1 MALKKLLEF
10 IATGFYSGKLPKMPG
25 TWGSILGALLVYL
38 FWPSSYLLQ
47 ILIIGITFI
56 LSVVSSDFM
65 AKELSLKDPDQVV
78 IDEILGIELTFLFL
92 HAQGNFKLTL
102 LGLLLFRIIDIMKP
116 FPVNCFEKL
125 PGGLGITADDAV
137 AGLIANVLL
146 RVLGGVLNV

>member
-1 MALKKLLEF
+1 MKKLLEF

-25 TWGSILGALLVYL
+25 TWGSLLGTLLVYL

-47 ILIIGITFI
+47 TLIVAVTFF
-56 LSVVSSDFM
+56 LSVISSDFM
-65 AKELSLKDPDQVV
+65 AKEYSLKDPDQVV
-78 IDEILGIELTFLFL
+78 IDEILGIEITFLFL

-102 LGLLLFRIIDIMKP
+102 FGLLLFRIIDIMKP
-116 FPVNCFEKL
+116 FPVNYFEKL

-137 AGLIANVLL
+137 AGLISNVLL